1 MTAPTQTAG
10 VIRLRRLHPLQQK
23 IADSR
28 AKRRIVRAGR
38 RGGKTTVAADIAVNA
53 FCDGRRVLYAVP
65 TQEQA
70 ERFWFEV
77 KRALQEPIDRGALY
91 KNETMHIVE
100 EPGTERRI
108 RAKTAY
114 DANTLRGDYADVL
127 ILDEVQLMK
136 PDAWDKVG
144 APMLLDNDGDA
155 IFIYTTIRGRHW
167 AKDLY
172 KRAEQD
178 TTGRWAVF
186 HFSSLDN
193 PYLSRTALDEIAQDM
208 THLSYRMEILAE
220 DIEDDP
226 RALWNREIIQY
237 VTQTPDLARVV
248 VGVDPPGG
256 STECG
261 IVAAG
266 LGADGNAYVLE
277 DRSLAASPDDW
288 GREVVTAYHRNK
300 ADRVLG
306 EANFG
311 GDMVESVIRTV
322 DRNVSY
328 KAVRAS
334 RGKAVRAEPVAALYE
349 QGKVFH
355 VGQLPDLEDEM
366 CSWVPGETQQSPN
379 RIDALVWALTELKLI
394 PTGVFVG

>member
-1 MTAPTQTAG
+1 MAETAG
-10 VIRLRRLHPLQQK
+10 KIRLRTLHPAQQA
-23 IADSR
+23 IVDSK

-38 RGGKTTVAADIAVNA
+38 RSGKTTVASDIAVTE
-53 FCDGRRVLYAVP
+53 FCEGRRVLYAVP

-77 KRALQEPIDRGALY
+77 NRALQEPIDQGRLY
-91 KNETMHIVE
+91 KNETRHVIE
-100 EPGTERRI
+100 ERGTERRI
-108 RAKTAY
+108 RAKTAF
-114 DANTLRGDYADVL
+114 DANTLRGDYADIL

-136 PDAWDKVG
+136 KNAWDEVG

-155 IFIYTTIRGRHW
+155 IFIYTTIRGNHW

-172 KRAEQD
+172 KQAQSD

-186 HFSSLDN
+186 HFSSLEN
-193 PYLSRTALDEIAQDM
+193 PHLSRSALDEIVKDM
-208 THLSYRMEILAE
+208 TNLAYRMEILAE

-226 RALWNREIIQY
+226 RALWNRELIKY
-237 VTQTPDLARVV
+237 VTQTPTLVRVV

-256 STECG
+256 ATECG
-261 IVAAG
+261 IVTG
-266 LGADGNAYVLE
+266 GIDADDIVYILE
-277 DRSLAASPDDW
+277 DRSLVASPDDW
-288 GREVVTAYHRNK
+288 GTAVVTAYHRNK

-311 GDMVESVIRTV
+311 GDMVESIIRTV

-328 KAVRAS
+328 KAVHAS
-334 RGKAVRAEPVAALYE
+334 RGKAVRAEPVTALYE
-349 QGKVFH
+349 QGKVVH

-366 CSWVPGETQQSPN
+366 CSWVPGETKNSPN
-379 RIDALVWALTELKLI
+379 RIDALVWVVTDLALH
-394 PTGVFVG
+394 PVGVFVG